1 MILSQEFSS
10 ICMTTD
16 QVFNH
21 INNYMY
27 FCMSA
32 FICPCVPVLFTMT
45 LTRLLVLDVSLFMNI
60 LYILIFLLREREILS
75 FWEKI

>member
-10 ICMTTD
+10 ICMTID
-16 QVFNH
+16 QAFNH

-32 FICPCVPVLFTMT
+32 FIHVCPCVPMLFPMT
-45 LTRLLVLDVSLFMNI
+45 
-60 LYILIFLLREREILS
+60 
-75 FWEKI
+75 